1 MTASTASVTTPASS
15 SSFEDNPFV
24 DRLGR
29 FKRGTYR
36 AMLVQTGMSYAHA
49 KALAEQAAEAY
60 KQARAQTKEGVTD
73 ENTKPSEIQ
82 ALLAKSDIPASKI
95 TIDTEAH
102 SVTLSEARG
111 TPIEPFDAYKF
122 MRELQDSGVDG
133 ATAAQLAHKTYH
145 ERKQAAENPF
155 SEVEYCQQLIAQ
167 GVSEIDAADI
177 ARKTAE
183 ARFRDPLE
191 RSGIRLRARRKAMRD
206 PVHRDSYEVG
216 EREHLVW
223 KPVNPQEIGAYLEAV
238 DQYSVQTKA
247 LGPLAVRILKIMFR
261 LVDYKTG
268 RLDPSIEFLCERVG
282 CARATIIR
290 ALKDMRDC
298 GFIRWIRRS
307 VKLDTDG
314 AGPRRKQVSNAYG
327 FLSPASWPEIARE
340 TFNRVMRRKK
350 PPVPDDTACRIA
362 EDQAATEAMV
372 ESLPTEE
379 WVDEIFARQRPASQ
393 AGKEETSS
401 ELAETLKRLGVA
413 IDQEEQAARDKQPLE
428 AVLNKDKAPSQK
440 PINETTKTPQIRTN
454 EREFNS
460 DTLSRYSYLSY
471 NNPSHSKSMNDQAER
486 RTPAAAGA
494 PLRYFKSKPK
504 KPDNNPDVATLSAR
518 GYRPE
523 QISTIL
529 NHRQKRKQA
538 GLMALS
544 LESIADLLIKTRQ
557 MKP

>member
-1 MTASTASVTTPASS
+1 MTASSASVTTSAPS

-36 AMLVQTGMSYAHA
+36 TMLVQTGMSYAHA
-49 KALAEQAAEAY
+49 KELTEQAAEEH
-60 KQARAQTKEGVTD
+60 KQARAQAE
-73 ENTKPSEIQ
+73 P
-82 ALLAKSDIPASKI
+82 DIPASKI
-95 TIDTEAH
+95 TVDTEAR
-102 SVTLSEARG
+102 SVTLSEARVA
-111 TPIEPFDAYKF
+111 PVEPFDAYKF

-145 ERKQAAENPF
+145 ERKQAAKNPF

-167 GVSEIDAADI
+167 GVSKIDAADI

-223 KPVNPQEIGAYLEAV
+223 KPVNPQEIGAYLEAI
-238 DQYSVQTKA
+238 DQYSVQTKS

-307 VKLDTDG
+307 VKLDTEG

-340 TFNRVMRRKK
+340 TFNRVMRRKNI
-350 PPVPDDTACRIA
+350 PVPDDTACHIEA
-362 EDQAATEAMV
+362 DHAATEEMV
-372 ESLPTEE
+372 DSLPTDE
-379 WVDEIFARQRPASQ
+379 WVDEIFARQRAQYPASQ
-393 AGKEETSS
+393 AGKKETSS
-401 ELAETLKRLGVA
+401 ELAETLKRLGAA
-413 IDQEEQAARDKQPLE
+413 IEKEEQSEGDKQPLE
-428 AVLNKDKAPSQK
+428 AVLDEDKASSQK
-440 PINETTKTPQIRTN
+440 PSNETTKTPQIRTN

-460 DTLSRYSYLSY
+460 DTLSRYCYLSY
-471 NNPSHSKSMNDQAER
+471 NSSPHSKTEHDQAER
-486 RTPAAAGA
+486 RTPATAGA
-494 PLRYFKSKPK
+494 PQRYSETKPD
-504 KPDNNPDVATLSAR
+504 KPDNNPDVATLSNR
-518 GYRPE
+518 GYRPD

-538 GLMALS
+538 GLMTLS

>member
-1 MTASTASVTTPASS
+1 MTASSASVTTSAPS

-36 AMLVQTGMSYAHA
+36 TMLVQTGMSYAHA
-49 KALAEQAAEAY
+49 KELAEQAAEEH
-60 KQARAQTKEGVTD
+60 KQARAQVKEGVSG

-82 ALLAKSDIPASKI
+82 ALLAKSDIPTSKI
-95 TIDTEAH
+95 TIDTEVH

-145 ERKQAAENPF
+145 ERKQATENPF
-155 SEVEYCQQLIAQ
+155 SEVEYCQQLVAQ
-167 GVSEIDAADI
+167 GVSEIDASDI

-223 KPVNPQEIGAYLEAV
+223 KPINPQEIGAYLEAV
-238 DQYSVQTKA
+238 DQYSVQTKS

-307 VKLDTDG
+307 VKLDTEG

-372 ESLPTEE
+372 GSLPTEA
-379 WVDEIFARQRPASQ
+379 WVDEIFTRQRPASQ

-401 ELAETLKRLGVA
+401 ELAETLKRLGRA
-413 IDQEEQAARDKQPLE
+413 IEKEEQAEQDKQPLE
-428 AVLNKDKAPSQK
+428 AVLNEDKSPSQK
-440 PINETTKTPQIRTN
+440 PSNETTKTPQIRTN

-471 NNPSHSKSMNDQAER
+471 SSSPHSKTEHNQAER
-486 RTPAAAGA
+486 CTPASAGS
-494 PLRYFKSKPK
+494 PQHYFKSKP
-504 KPDNNPDVATLSAR
+504 DNNPNVATLSTR

-538 GLMALS
+538 GLMTLS
-544 LESIADLLIKTRQ
+544 LKSIADLLIKTKQ